1 MAQQKLSQLHKN
13 CKDGMNTMNLINLD
27 TEIDDDAYDILPKSN
42 IKYDLDQLT
51 VPISKREIETALKQL
66 KKNSAPGIDKIST
79 EILTLTSEATVSWMK
94 ALADQ
99 IWKEEAVPRDWKNQI
114 TIPVFK
120 KGQKSDCNN
129 YRGIAILCVTNK
141 IISRTILNRL
151 IPVLDS
157 QLNESQCG
165 FRSNRGCSDQ
175 LFNLRIIMQRAKEYN
190 TPLYLS
196 FIDLCKALDSINR
209 NALWKV
215 LRHSYNLPSKII
227 NIIKAFHEET
237 QGVVRYEGQT
247 SKEFPIR
254 SGVKQGDILSPLLFN
269 LYLNAIINSAL
280 ENHKNIGAKIM
291 YNIKALLMNNKCKLD
306 SRTTVQHLLYAD
318 DMVIIGTNYEEL
330 NCLMNT
336 IEKNL
341 KIFGLKINIDKTK
354 RMTILPKQKKL
365 PKQTSSNNFL
375 KNRKSETIQVFGSH
389 SHR

>member
-1 MAQQKLSQLHKN
+1 
-13 CKDGMNTMNLINLD
+13 
-27 TEIDDDAYDILPKSN
+27 
-42 IKYDLDQLT
+42 
-51 VPISKREIETALKQL
+51 
-66 KKNSAPGIDKIST
+66 
-79 EILTLTSEATVSWMK
+79 MK
-94 ALADQ
+94 TLADQ
-99 IWKEEAVPRDWKNQI
+99 IWKKEAVPRDWKNQI

-141 IISRTILNRL
+141 IISKTILNRL

-175 LFNLRIIMQRAKEYN
+175 LFNLRIIMHRAKEYN

-196 FIDLCKALDSINR
+196 FIDLCKAYDSINR

-237 QGVVRYEGQT
+237 QGVVRYKGQT

-254 SGVKQGDILSPLLFN
+254 SGVKQGDILSLLLFN

-291 YNIKALLMNNKCKLD
+291 YYIKAPSMNNKCKLD
-306 SRTTVQHLLYAD
+306 RRTTVQHLLYAE
-318 DMVIIGTNYEEL
+318 DMAIIGTNYEEL

-336 IEKNL
+336 IENNL

-375 KNRKSETIQVFGSH
+375 KNIEVKQLKYLGAILTDEVELNAEVDARVNSFWMLK
-389 SHR
+389 